1 MSRHERRPVSSSP
14 SLSIIMGT
22 NFDYFFSVGGVGQET
37 TVFDSSALWI
47 FSMIRSVASV
57 AMPTS
62 LQLRD
67 TLLRQSRRDFII
79 SVKVLINVFFVFRL
93 AVNGMPPLSIAPAS
107 SERPALLSESI
118 LNEVND
124 FLENLL
130 QLALEPTALP
140 R

>member
-1 MSRHERRPVSSSP
+1 M
-14 SLSIIMGT
+14 
-22 NFDYFFSVGGVGQET
+22 GQET

-62 LQLRD
+62 SQLRD
-67 TLLRQSRRDFII
+67 TLLRQSRRVLISII
-79 SVKVLINVFFVFRL
+79 SVNVFIASFRL

-140 R
+140 H

>member
-1 MSRHERRPVSSSP
+1 M
-14 SLSIIMGT
+14 
-22 NFDYFFSVGGVGQET
+22 GQET

-62 LQLRD
+62 SQLRD
-67 TLLRQSRRDFII
+67 TPLRQSRRVLI
-79 SVKVLINVFFVFRL
+79 SINVFIDFFSSFRL

-118 LNEVND
+118 LNAVND

-140 R
+140 H